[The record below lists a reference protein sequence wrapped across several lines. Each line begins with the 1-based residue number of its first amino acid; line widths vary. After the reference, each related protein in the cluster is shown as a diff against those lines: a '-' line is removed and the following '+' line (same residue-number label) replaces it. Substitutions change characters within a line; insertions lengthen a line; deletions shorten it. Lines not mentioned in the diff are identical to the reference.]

1 MRPTAPL
8 PATRKKSEGRSDQT
22 KAKVKDKKA
31 AAKDLLK

>member
-22 KAKVKDKKA
+22 KAKDKKA
-31 AAKDLLK
+31 AAKNLLK